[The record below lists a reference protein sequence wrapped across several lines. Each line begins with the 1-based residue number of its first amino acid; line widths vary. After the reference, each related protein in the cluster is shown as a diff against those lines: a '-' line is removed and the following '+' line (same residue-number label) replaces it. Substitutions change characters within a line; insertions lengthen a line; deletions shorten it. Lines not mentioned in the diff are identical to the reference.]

1 MTEEQAEARQ
11 DRKTL
16 SASDSANTAIEALT
30 SSGWFADGIE
40 AYRVAIAYALAKGLE
55 PSDVPERVN
64 ATTKYN
70 VGSVDPEGRVRNL
83 IGLLRPED
91 AERPYATAEWL
102 AEAGLARIVRELDEG
117 SLLSEIVQSLDA
129 RS

>member
-1 MTEEQAEARQ
+1 MTEDQGDARQ

-16 SASDSANTAIEALT
+16 SASNAANEALDT
-30 SSGWFADGIE
+30 LTASGWFAEGIE
-40 AYRVAIAYALAKGLE
+40 AYRVAIAYALANDLQPE
-55 PSDVPERVN
+55 DVPERVN

-83 IGLLRPED
+83 ICILRPED

-102 AEAGLARIVRELDEG
+102 AEAGLARIVRELDDG
-117 SLLSEIVQSLDA
+117 SLLSEILQDS
-129 RS
+129 